1 MHSGFKEELKELLR
15 AGGAFGKGGGLPRV
29 FVGGNYIGGAE
40 EIQRMHEE
48 GKLEKLLQCCQKID
62 ENNNVDGGGVCEA
75 CGDIRF
81 VPCETCYGSCKI
93 YYDEGYD
100 DDDDDDEE
108 EQREQDS
115 DEVGDCGF
123 KRCPDCNEN
132 GLIRCPIC
140 CY

>member
-15 AGGAFGKGGGLPRV
+15 AGGAF
-29 FVGGNYIGGAE
+29 E